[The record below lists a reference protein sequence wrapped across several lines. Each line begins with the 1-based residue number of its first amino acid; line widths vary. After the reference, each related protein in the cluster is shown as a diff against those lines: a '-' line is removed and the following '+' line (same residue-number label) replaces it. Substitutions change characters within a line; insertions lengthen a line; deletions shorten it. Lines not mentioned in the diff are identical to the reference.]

1 MSPLMSPTSPF
12 PTSPGRSLV
21 TFPSQ
26 TIGPAVGTTDPATVS
41 VLAAGGIP
49 ATALDAYRRAAAAAN
64 PACGIT
70 WPLLAAIGRVES
82 NHGRFAGATLHSDGT
97 STPPIIGIR
106 LDGSRSVV
114 VRDTDGGRLDG
125 DPTFDHAVG
134 PMQFIPSTW
143 AKWAQDGNGDGV
155 KDVDNIYDA
164 TLGAAMYLCATT
176 TQLETDLGLAAAY
189 FSYNHSTDYVAEAL
203 AYAKA
208 YESADAAGLV
218 PKMGLVPL
226 WALAPRTA
234 ASPGGTGATAS
245 TTSTT
250 APGGV
255 TPTAGH

>member
-1 MSPLMSPTSPF
+1 MSPLTSPTSPF

-21 TFPSQ
+21 TFPNQ

-82 NHGRFAGATLHSDGT
+82 NHGRFAGATLHSDGL

-125 DPTFDHAVG
+125 DTTYDRAVG
-134 PMQFIPSTW
+134 PLQFIPSTW
-143 AKWAQDGNGDGV
+143 ALYGADGDGDGV
-155 KDVDNIYDA
+155 NDPDDLDDA
-164 TLGAAMYLCATT
+164 A
-176 TQLETDLGLAAAY
+176 LAAARY
-189 FSYNHSTDYVAEAL
+189 LCEDDRDLRRGDDWRAAVL
-203 AYAKA
+203 AYNRSQA
-208 YESADAAGLV
+208 YVDRVRREAVAAAD
-218 PKMGLVPL
+218 
-226 WALAPRTA
+226 
-234 ASPGGTGATAS
+234 GAR
-245 TTSTT
+245 
-250 APGGV
+250 
-255 TPTAGH
+255 